1 MYITVR
7 LLVNS
12 RGFQFGFQ
20 IVIIVREERI
30 RARSDDSDDLDSA
43 VARLRKSGI
52 KAI

>member
-1 MYITVR
+1 MTVR
-7 LLVNS
+7 VKITHGALVS
-12 RGFQFGFQ
+12 AFYRCLTGT
-20 IVIIVREERI
+20 I